1 MIDYTTIDAKM
12 IAECEESTETEMSLE
27 SLYHQTN
34 GIVQETQSS
43 FQKLESCSDSQAE
56 YLEREIQARIDT
68 IIR

>member
-1 MIDYTTIDAKM
+1 M
-12 IAECEESTETEMSLE
+12 IAECEESIEPEMSLE

-43 FQKLESCSDSQAE
+43 FQKLENCGADQAE
-56 YLEREIQARIDT
+56 FLEREIQARIDT